1 MRAEFRCRT
10 PPALMWVGIYG
21 QHWKGCEEHVYLVRA
36 LVYLLE
42 MVLAVSGVTM
52 TLTAE
57 SQPPTDGRLL
67 GSVPV
72 LSLPGRTL
80 KLTRG
85 TGPTLHTYWKGYWT
99 LAS

>member
-1 MRAEFRCRT
+1 M
-10 PPALMWVGIYG
+10 L
-21 QHWKGCEEHVYLVRA
+21 YLVRA

-42 MVLAVSGVTM
+42 TALAASGVTM

-57 SQPPTDGRLL
+57 AQPPTDGTLL
-67 GSVPV
+67 GSVPALV
-72 LSLPGRTL
+72 LPVRTV